1 MQRLL
6 DAVGFK
12 VTHKEAMK
20 ACAAV
25 SAQNGAASKPAALES
40 VMAGL
45 DRVYAVREQPGRHL
59 VLLSL
64 AEAEA
69 LRIMLH
75 LRAPWRSLLPGKAS
89 CHAALRL
96 LRVDP
101 PGLSVLDASP
111 GWQEA
116 PFQWQEDAIS
126 QCLLFLSS
134 NMRYSTRA
142 LATLRQSLQA
152 SASPTPPEILRDFF
166 LTSHASRRRVQ
177 PPQWQEEPVA
187 RLFDPENQYQ
197 QMKREE
203 VLRKS
208 RLIMLDSGSS
218 PKAGWAILDKD
229 NAGQIGLNELSTM
242 ASQALGVPYL
252 LLVRLVEVLDAKG
265 TGTISKDDW
274 LSALGD
280 KETVTSTNL
289 AGERPNKLRALF
301 NPAAHPLP
309 NAGVPLNILPY
320 ISLKVVAHT
329 AFTGVWNSQGSDCR
343 AHASIW
349 APDQLRDGV
358 FRMKALRVSVGHY
371 ANQGFL
377 DARGGDRYGVS
388 KRQILQV
395 KDISMVGLPDEHLID
410 FANYYLP
417 NPAMFREVWNQL
429 SGQQHLTFGGLY
441 LQMTISLL

>member
-1 MQRLL
+1 
-6 DAVGFK
+6 
-12 VTHKEAMK
+12 
-20 ACAAV
+20 
-25 SAQNGAASKPAALES
+25 
-40 VMAGL
+40 MAG
-45 DRVYAVREQPGRHL
+45 RT
-59 VLLSL
+59 
-64 AEAEA
+64 
-69 LRIMLH
+69 
-75 LRAPWRSLLPGKAS
+75 
-89 CHAALRL
+89 C
-96 LRVDP
+96 
-101 PGLSVLDASP
+101 
-111 GWQEA
+111 
-116 PFQWQEDAIS
+116 
-126 QCLLFLSS
+126 SS
-134 NMRYSTRA
+134 
-142 LATLRQSLQA
+142 
-152 SASPTPPEILRDFF
+152 
-166 LTSHASRRRVQ
+166 
-177 PPQWQEEPVA
+177 
-187 RLFDPENQYQ
+187 LFDPENQYQ

-289 AGERPNKLRALF
+289 AGERPNKLMALF

-429 SGQQHLTFGGLY
+429 SGQQHLHIWRPVPPNDNFVALGMVATTSAEQPSVESVRCVPKSWCRPAAKAPRHIWDDAGSGGREGSIWVVNSLEVLWVTKGHREPRDDTFWELAQDSVTFSWHGKPSVNRL
-441 LQMTISLL
+441 